1 VKTKFVW
8 FLSAF
13 VMVLLLPLCCAQAS
27 FLDDIM
33 GNNSGHTQTYTYSVT
48 HSGQPQNNGAVQYGG
63 PGTYTAAPKAPLQP
77 VGKQVAA
84 PQVAYQQPIL
94 HAQEIPQQRTSS
106 KAVAKKKANGVR
118 SAKAQPAVR
127 RQPAATANAY
137 QQNYPAQR
145 PGVTQPPSYGQ
156 TQQASY
162 YTNPY
167 QVQYTASPSYY
178 QGYYGNRNAS
188 PQACP
193 PGRA

>member
-27 FLDDIM
+27 FLDGIM

-48 HSGQPQNNGAVQYGG
+48 HSAQHQNNGGVQHSG
-63 PGTYTAAPKAPLQP
+63 PGKNTAAPKAPRQP
-77 VGKQVAA
+77 VGKQVAT

-94 HAQEIPQQRTSS
+94 QVQAIPQQRTSS
-106 KAVAKKKANGVR
+106 KAVTKKKANGIR
-118 SAKAQPAVR
+118 SVKAQPTVR
-127 RQPAATANAY
+127 RQPTATANAY

-145 PGVTQPPSYGQ
+145 PGVTQPPFYRQ
-156 TQQASY
+156 TQQASH

-167 QVQYTASPSYY
+167 QGQYTSSPSYY
-178 QGYYGNRNAS
+178 QGYYSNRNSS